1 MVSFK
6 EFLLMEADNDKIE
19 ELRKI
24 IENAASDI
32 NDNIGEI
39 DLDLDN
45 DEDKEKTL
53 ELVKDYVILTNIRKL
68 WKNNIGK
75 LNQAAESK
83 IEELTQDQNYEDA
96 INNFS
101 NLYDDKQV
109 IKGFIKK
116 ALGVKKGTNAKL
128 NTLINEFC
136 NNFDDVDE
144 NNILD
149 KLHQNLNDKPEEK
162 DEEIEEKPKPKNDE
176 ETEKPEE
183 KDEETEEKPKDGL
196 VGADNISSA
205 GMDLPVKELRD
216 AIYSGKEG
224 QVESVL
230 NKWEAKVVKK
240 IQEVIDARKRQTDKE
255 GKYLEEEQVML
266 WEGIIQKFKDSKGL
280 KYNRE
285 KNVEGMY
292 DKNNEQHD
300 ANYKAKVHEIV
311 NQAKNKLGEICRGIN
326 DYDISKRDRKKK
338 IDRATFIIDRL
349 IDSSY
354 RVITDVRKNSSALG
368 ADQKAKIEAGKQRDA
383 DDEAFKNSFRGKDF
397 EEKLDA
403 KSKGYADAFKA
414 IFNKAGQ
421 KAQTLEDIA
430 EAEVVGAIRESK
442 SVEDF
447 LSAVYHKNVV
457 SSENGSLG
465 TMTIAQ
471 FLSKKGIVVPK
482 EEEVKNNNRK
492 DLRLSEKKPEILG
505 FTAGYEGIKQYIDN
519 YKYYRSGI
527 ISTIIKELKQVLNM
541 PGDVNI
547 KKQKLEEVK
556 ATYGKV
562 QNGEIINILISN
574 ITALKE
580 LDSQQSQTNANDQN
594 VDSQNN
600 KLTPEQEEQA
610 KEIEEMSQQ
619 QQQNDG
625 VAATVTTAKCDGLP
639 IGARRYSRAIR
650 RRMNYAL
657 NKYM

>member
-6 EFLLMEADNDKIE
+6 EFLLMEALNGDNDIE
-19 ELRKI
+19 KFLNDGKDNVKKI
-24 IENAASDI
+24 IQDYDSISRFSSTDRLSEKEKNEFLKYMIVYIGYNHLNRKFIETIKNDFSNNGLGFKGILNKNGLPTGDFNKKII
-32 NDNIGEI
+32 NDY
-39 DLDLDN
+39 
-45 DEDKEKTL
+45 L
-53 ELVKDYVILTNIRKL
+53 E
-68 WKNNIGK
+68 
-75 LNQAAESK
+75 
-83 IEELTQDQNYEDA
+83 
-96 INNFS
+96 F
-101 NLYDDKQV
+101 
-109 IKGFIKK
+109 
-116 ALGVKKGTNAKL
+116 
-128 NTLINEFC
+128 
-136 NNFDDVDE
+136 DE
-144 NNILD
+144 NKSNTE
-149 KLHQNLNDKPEEK
+149 KLKSVKNTINSTDDFFNGLGLETTNEDDPEK
-162 DEEIEEKPKPKNDE
+162 DEETEEKPKPKNDE
-176 ETEKPEE
+176 ESEKP
-183 KDEETEEKPKDGL
+183 KDEEETEEKPKPKDGPI
-196 VGADNISSA
+196 GADNISSA

-230 NKWEAKVVKK
+230 NKWENQVVKK

-255 GKYLEEEQVML
+255 GKYLEEEQAML

-300 ANYKAKVHEIV
+300 ANYKAKIHEIV

-397 EEKLDA
+397 EERLDA

-556 ATYGKV
+556 ATYSKV
-562 QNGEIINILISN
+562 QNGEIINILINN

-580 LDSQQSQTNANDQN
+580 LDSQQPQTNANDQN
-594 VDSQNN
+594 ANSQNN
-600 KLTPEQEEQA
+600 KLTPEQEKQA

>member
-6 EFLLMEADNDKIE
+6 EFLLMEALNGDNDIE
-19 ELRKI
+19 KFLNDGKDNAKKI
-24 IENAASDI
+24 IQDYDSIGRFSSTDRLSEKEKNEFLKYMIVYIGYNHLNRKFIETIKNDFSNNGLGFKGILNKNGLPTGDFNKQII
-32 NDNIGEI
+32 NDYLEFDENKSNTEKLESVKNTINSTDDFFN
-39 DLDLDN
+39 DLGLN
-45 DEDKEKTL
+45 ETDEDPD
-53 ELVKDYVILTNIRKL
+53 KD
-68 WKNNIGK
+68 
-75 LNQAAESK
+75 QEA
-83 IEELTQDQNYEDA
+83 DED
-96 INNFS
+96 
-101 NLYDDKQV
+101 
-109 IKGFIKK
+109 
-116 ALGVKKGTNAKL
+116 
-128 NTLINEFC
+128 
-136 NNFDDVDE
+136 
-144 NNILD
+144 
-149 KLHQNLNDKPEEK
+149 P
-162 DEEIEEKPKPKNDE
+162 EEKPKPKNDE
-176 ETEKPEE
+176 ES
-183 KDEETEEKPKDGL
+183 EKPKDEEETEGKPKDGP

-224 QVESVL
+224 QVENVL
-230 NKWEAKVVKK
+230 NKWENQVVKK

-255 GKYLEEEQVML
+255 GKYLEEEQAML

-354 RVITDVRKNSSALG
+354 RVITDIRKNSSALG

-556 ATYGKV
+556 ATYSKV
-562 QNGEIINILISN
+562 QNGEIINILINN

-580 LDSQQSQTNANDQN
+580 LDSQQQQTNTNDQN
-594 VDSQNN
+594 VNSQNN

-610 KEIEEMSQQ
+610 RKIEETGRQQ
-619 QQQNDG
+619 QQDDG

>member
-6 EFLLMEADNDKIE
+6 EFLLMEALNGDNDIE
-19 ELRKI
+19 KFLNDGKDNVRKI
-24 IENAASDI
+24 IQDYDSIGRFSSTDRLSEKEKNEFLKYMIVYIGYNHLNKKFIETIKNDFSNNGLGFKGILNKNGLPTGDFNKQII
-32 NDNIGEI
+32 NDYLEFDENKSNTEKLESVKNTINSTDDFFN
-39 DLDLDN
+39 DLGLN
-45 DEDKEKTL
+45 ETDEDPD
-53 ELVKDYVILTNIRKL
+53 KDQETD
-68 WKNNIGK
+68 
-75 LNQAAESK
+75 
-83 IEELTQDQNYEDA
+83 EE
-96 INNFS
+96 
-101 NLYDDKQV
+101 
-109 IKGFIKK
+109 
-116 ALGVKKGTNAKL
+116 
-128 NTLINEFC
+128 
-136 NNFDDVDE
+136 
-144 NNILD
+144 
-149 KLHQNLNDKPEEK
+149 PEEK
-162 DEEIEEKPKPKNDE
+162 SKPKNGE

-183 KDEETEEKPKDGL
+183 KDEEVEGKPKDGPI
-196 VGADNISSA
+196 GADNISSA

-224 QVESVL
+224 QVENVL
-230 NKWEAKVVKK
+230 NKWENQVVKK

-255 GKYLEEEQVML
+255 GKYLEEEQMML

-354 RVITDVRKNSSALG
+354 RVITDIRKNSSALG

-447 LSAVYHKNVV
+447 LSAIYHKNVV

-527 ISTIIKELKQVLNM
+527 ISTIIKELKQVLDM

-556 ATYGKV
+556 ATYSKV
-562 QNGEIINILISN
+562 QNGEIINILINN

-580 LDSQQSQTNANDQN
+580 LDSQQSQTNTNDQN
-594 VDSQNN
+594 VNNQNN
-600 KLTPEQEEQA
+600 KLTPEQEKQA
-610 KEIEEMSQQ
+610 KEIENMGRE